1 MNCYSG
7 RDGRDI
13 HILTLS
19 TKRKKKQK
27 REINCYYFNS
37 SLKNHYDYNWYRS
50 GDCQHADTAY
60 QYLIANGISSDNSI
74 KVKEELIH
82 YGKELFIQLWMQNIV
97 EDEEIPSKKDPREAE
112 KTFEKIL
119 KTGKD

>member
-1 MNCYSG
+1 MACLIIHLLRDKLAIFEWIYLMNCYSG

-50 GDCQHADTAY
+50 GDCQQAMRKY
-60 QYLIANGISSDNSI
+60 REFMREGMSMGRRSDLS
-74 KVKEELIH
+74 
-82 YGKELFIQLWMQNIV
+82 G
-97 EDEEIPSKKDPREAE
+97 R
-112 KTFEKIL
+112 
-119 KTGKD
+119 G